1 MTTKSSD
8 NGYKEGYQPNLALL
22 GHVNYKKITVY
33 LNFIKVSLTSIKPCS
48 LNINYQLKGQ
58 NIATKN

>member
-22 GHVNYKKITVY
+22 GHVNYKIIIVFFKCY
-33 LNFIKVSLTSIKPCS
+33 KSI
-48 LNINYQLKGQ
+48 INQYK
-58 NIATKN
+58 ATFTKYKQGYKN